1 MNNYF
6 YRFIKLA
13 KCVDRV
19 QKTKGLVIL
28 DIQTRFWLQFDTGDL
43 TEKVVARL
51 RSNLRGQLKKKRNWR
66 QRNSLM
72 LCMED

>member
-28 DIQTRFWLQFDTGDL
+28 DIQTCFWLQFDTGDL
-43 TEKVVARL
+43 TETIVARL
-51 RSNLRGQLKKKRNWR
+51 RSNLRGQLKKKEIGGKETR
-66 QRNSLM
+66 
-72 LCMED
+72 